1 MIERDPCSLWNILLK
16 YSDGYHLWGGTRQR
30 KGMRKK
36 RGRRSGMEEVKIV
49 GNIVIWAHFYK
60 CHQRQSAP
68 FHIQRSRAKVFAE
81 AHLSKADTVAVR
93 FNLCRASANRAAGSR
108 WRNRHFDQRN
118 MLR

>member
-1 MIERDPCSLWNILLK
+1 MDIIYGEGRGNGKEWERKEGDVAEW
-16 YSDGYHLWGGTRQR
+16 
-30 KGMRKK
+30 
-36 RGRRSGMEEVKIV
+36 RS
-49 GNIVIWAHFYK
+49 IVIWAHFYK

-68 FHIQRSRAKVFAE
+68 FHIQRSRVKVFAE

-93 FNLCRASANRAAGSR
+93 CNLCRASANRAAGSR